1 MMIRRS
7 FLPGC
12 LLAAFL
18 WISLPVSAGWWE
30 VSEADASM
38 DLMTAREAALTTL
51 GADPASAD
59 AVAAA
64 TWWLANLDNLPA
76 PEEILTTAAKEQDPE
91 LGFVLTRIE
100 SDLASRPPA
109 GALLEAELAGPFG
122 VFSTL
127 DLERAVVPADD
138 ELPPPNT
145 LWKDPALPFRV
156 KLRPAG
162 GRHGPPLSMA
172 VDGIYLVAW
181 NLMAENDTNGWLV
194 VEAEGG
200 FNIELDGHRVDRRRN
215 CGLDDPGANWYR
227 LTLAAGAHR
236 LRMELGSTSS
246 PRVRVS
252 LLDQNGFP
260 LRGVSST
267 DEIGSSWASS
277 KLEWSLPPASAALT
291 DRLETGGG
299 TARELMLAAFLA
311 RGRGDRRGE
320 LEWLEAAAAAD
331 PESPWPALAM
341 ARHLFLVHRGG
352 EGGEGS
358 RRIAEL
364 LREVAEIP
372 RSQLLERALA
382 MRESRREDA
391 ERFLEALMENHGGD
405 VRVLRVWVREAVSRG
420 WAREAEESLALLEA
434 ALPGSRSVTGL
445 RLDVLASLERWRERG
460 QLLRALAS
468 ATPVEARWIGQ
479 LASSCLVDEAL
490 TATEALVEDV
500 EDPDYDIQLVRL
512 RIERGDFESGA
523 DTLERA
529 RARWGDLRVLDELD
543 LLIAGDDDEGLGD
556 ALEGALARNPSNL
569 QLLTLAWRRGA
580 TSFFEPFRVEARE
593 FAAKNRDL
601 EGDSDV
607 TLLLDQAVERIYPDG
622 SSLYYYH
629 GLTRANTPVGTRRAS
644 VLQPLPDAYL
654 LKVRILKP
662 DGRVVVPSNLQPGRG
677 AISLD
682 DVDPGDLVEEEY
694 VARVAATGASR
705 HGHLPPYIYRFADPN
720 RAFGLSEY
728 VLLVPPEVDLQ
739 VDGNFEGLE
748 RSEQKWQ
755 GLQML
760 TWSAERVAP
769 VPTEPFAPPA
779 QDLIPWLNYGF
790 GVTWQD
796 VGDAVRDR
804 LLPILDTSQDLR
816 EWSGALLE
824 SDDAEA
830 AVQALVDGVV
840 ETVEAGSGELDTGTT
855 AGESFSRRRGNRLG
869 IIAAALRESGWEVDL
884 VLTRAWTQRGR
895 RLKVP
900 TLDTFPAAVLR
911 VARAGEEVWIDIREE
926 RRGANHINPL
936 FQGADGL
943 VLPLTRPEQPV
954 TLLAELPSFPNP
966 DLVDTIAVR
975 AEISPQGDARLVF
988 RTPLRGAQAEALLE
1002 QVSTVPEDRVSM
1014 VYRQMA
1020 VSIFPGADEVEGSV
1034 ERVDEGVMMELELT
1048 VPGVCETEG
1057 EELVCRA
1064 LVLSRPLVP
1073 VLASLPERVHPLILQ
1088 VPLERQIELEL
1099 VEPPGWR
1106 LVDRSPRRLTADWG
1120 SVSESLERNGK
1131 SQLSVM
1137 RLEIPAQTVEPPN
1150 YPGFARF
1157 CHAVDELTTRPP
1169 RLERIPE

>member
-1 MMIRRS
+1 MMICRS
-7 FLPGC
+7 
-12 LLAAFL
+12 LLLVAAL
-18 WISLPVSAGWWE
+18 LISLPVSAGWWE
-30 VSEADASM
+30 VFEADASM
-38 DLMTAREAALTTL
+38 DLVAAREAALTTL
-51 GADPASAD
+51 SGDAAGAD
-59 AVAAA
+59 AVAVA
-64 TWWLANLDNLPA
+64 TWWLANLNNLPA
-76 PEEILTTAAKEQDPE
+76 PEEGLASAAEGRDPE
-91 LGFVLTRIE
+91 LGFVLARIE
-100 SDLASRPPA
+100 TELASRPPA

-127 DLERAVVPADD
+127 DLERGVVPPDG

-145 LWKDPALPFRV
+145 LWKDPAVPFRV

-172 VDGIYLVAW
+172 VDGVYLVAW
-181 NLMAENDTNGWLV
+181 NLVAENDITGWLV
-194 VEAEGG
+194 LEADGG
-200 FNIELDGHRVDRRRN
+200 FNLALDGRPVDRRRN
-215 CGLDDPGANWYR
+215 CGFEDPATNWYR
-227 LTLAAGAHR
+227 LALSKGAHR
-236 LRMELGSTSS
+236 LRLELGSAPS
-246 PRVRVS
+246 PKVRVS

-267 DEIGSSWASS
+267 DEMGNRWASS
-277 KLEWSLPPASAALT
+277 TVESSLPPASAALA

-320 LEWLEAAAAAD
+320 LEWLEAAAAAE
-331 PESPWPALAM
+331 PESPWPAFAI
-341 ARHLFLVHRGG
+341 ARHLFLENQGG
-352 EGGEGS
+352 DDGEGS
-358 RRIAEL
+358 RRTAEL
-364 LREVAEIP
+364 LREVGEIP

-382 MRESRREDA
+382 LRERRGEDA
-391 ERFLEALMENHGGD
+391 ERILEGLMQDHGDD
-405 VRVLRVWVREAVSRG
+405 VRILWIWVREAVSRG

-434 ALPGSRSVTGL
+434 ALPGSRGVTGL
-445 RLDVLASLERWRERG
+445 RLEVLASLQRWRERG

-490 TATEALVEDV
+490 AATEALVEDV
-500 EDPDYDIQLVRL
+500 EDPDIDIQLVQL
-512 RIERGDFESGA
+512 HLEGGDLESAA
-523 DTLERA
+523 DQLERA
-529 RARWGDLRVLDELD
+529 RARWGDLRTLDELD
-543 LLIAGDDDEGLGD
+543 LLLVGGDDEGLGK
-556 ALEGALARNPSNL
+556 ALEGALARNPSDL

-580 TSFFEPFRVEARE
+580 TSFFEAFRVEARE

-607 TLLLDQAVERIYPDG
+607 TLLLDQAVERIFPDG

-644 VLQPLPDAYL
+644 VLQPLPNAYL

-662 DGRVVVPSNLQPGRG
+662 DGRVVVPSNLQAGQG
-677 AISLD
+677 VITLD
-682 DVDPGDLVEEEY
+682 DVDSGDLVEEEY
-694 VARVAATGASR
+694 VAQVAATGASR

-748 RSEQKWQ
+748 RGEQEWQ
-755 GLQML
+755 GLRML
-760 TWSAERVAP
+760 RWSAERVAP

-804 LLPILDTSQDLR
+804 LLPILDTSPDLR
-816 EWSGALLE
+816 RWSRALLE
-824 SDDAEA
+824 HDDAEA
-830 AVQALVDGVV
+830 AVRALVVGVV
-840 ETVEAGSGELDTGTT
+840 DTVEAGGGELAAGIT

-869 IIAAALRESGWEVDL
+869 IIAAVLGEAGWDVDL

-895 RLKVP
+895 RLEVP
-900 TLDTFPAAVLR
+900 TLDAFPAAVLR
-911 VARAGEEVWIDIREE
+911 VARAGDEVWIDVREE
-926 RRGANHINPL
+926 RRGVNHINPL

-943 VLPLTRPEQPV
+943 VLPLTRPDQPV

-966 DLVDTIAVR
+966 DLVETATVR
-975 AEISPQGDARLVF
+975 AVISPQGDARLAF
-988 RTPLRGAQAEALLE
+988 KMPLRGAQAEALLE
-1002 QVSTVPEDRVSM
+1002 RVSTVPEDRVAM

-1020 VSIFPGADEVEGSV
+1020 VSIFPGADEVVGGV
-1034 ERVDEGVMMELELT
+1034 ERVDERVMMELEMT
-1048 VPGVCETEG
+1048 VPEACEREG

-1064 LVLSRPLVP
+1064 LVLSHPLVP
-1073 VLASLPERVHPLILQ
+1073 VLASLPERIHPLILR
-1088 VPLERQIELEL
+1088 VPLERRLELEL

-1106 LVDRSPRRLTADWG
+1106 LVDRPPRRLAADWG
-1120 SVSESLERNGK
+1120 SVSEEFERNGR
-1131 SQLSVM
+1131 SHRSVM
-1137 RLEIPAQTVEPPN
+1137 RLEIPAQTVEPPD

-1169 RLERIPE
+1169 RLKRIPE